1 MDTARS
7 AIFLPEKSVDPV
19 RFFSIFSLILL

>member
-7 AIFLPEKSVDPV
+7 AIFVPEKSVDPV
-19 RFFSIFSLILL
+19 RFFFIFSLILL

>member
-7 AIFLPEKSVDPV
+7 AIFVPEKSVDPV

>member
-7 AIFLPEKSVDPV
+7 AIFVPEKSVDPV
-19 RFFSIFSLILL
+19 RFFFIFSLTVL